1 MADVTDAT
9 FDTEVLARSEQVPV
23 IIDLWAEWCGP
34 CTTLGPMLE
43 AAVAARVGAV
53 ELAKVDVDQNP
64 GIAQAFEVQ
73 SIPAVFAMFKGKV
86 IDGFVG
92 AVGAEE
98 LNAFLDRVLEGSAP
112 TPADLAIEA
121 GDEASLRTALETEP
135 GHEGA
140 ILTLAALLV
149 STDRPTEAITFLE
162 RLPEIPAVRHLLAEA
177 RLAEQAID
185 VKSQELAPLLD
196 ELLPKVRTDEAAR
209 QEYLDLLE
217 TLGANSE
224 LASTYRK
231 KLATAIF

>member
-1 MADVTDAT
+1 
-9 FDTEVLARSEQVPV
+9 
-23 IIDLWAEWCGP
+23 
-34 CTTLGPMLE
+34 MLE

-73 SIPAVFAMFKGKV
+73 SIPAVFALSKGKI
-86 IDGFVG
+86 IDSFVG

-112 TPADLAIEA
+112 TPADLALEA
-121 GDEASLRTALETEP
+121 GDEASLRAALETEP

-196 ELLPKVRTDEAAR
+196 GLLPKVRTDEAAR